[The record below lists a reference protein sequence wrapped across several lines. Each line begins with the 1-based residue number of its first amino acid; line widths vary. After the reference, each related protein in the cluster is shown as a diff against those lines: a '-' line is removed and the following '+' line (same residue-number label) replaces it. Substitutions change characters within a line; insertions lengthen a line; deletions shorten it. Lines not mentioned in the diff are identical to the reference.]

1 MPKPKRLWLLIPAV
15 VLGVLVILAAAAFFG
30 LEYYTTTIVK
40 REIDRRIQDISD
52 YVRVD
57 YDGLSVNWLNF
68 TVNMNKVRLSRPPL
82 PGYVTIDKV
91 AVRDFTA
98 AGFRFLPTVVTLDN
112 IALNN
117 GGVKFGVER
126 LRTSYSL
133 KRIPTEEEIN
143 NDWRV
148 LANNLQAGQ
157 TTLSN
162 LTFTDKQ
169 TQMNITE
176 FKTDYAVAG
185 NNHKNFGMNIGK
197 IGIQAPDL
205 QMTSQDLSLA
215 GSLDQNNVLNHFSQK
230 LKEFSMQIPAQAKKD
245 PFLAKLSALGYD
257 RLAIGIDLNYDYQPE
272 TKNLTLGW
280 DTSAADMGRLQ
291 FNVQLTDYQSP
302 PVPMDGSL
310 VGLLDYVERLR
321 TPAEKAS
328 LKGLTVLYQDFGLAP
343 RIIKSEAQ
351 SQGLTP
357 QAFTQNLVDTLNASL
372 TLIPLP
378 PAVKKQ
384 VNAVNQFLQ
393 HPQEIQLAVTC
404 KQPVRLKHLQEG
416 SVSGFLDLL
425 MNTEI
430 SITAK

>member
-1 MPKPKRLWLLIPAV
+1 MPNPKKLWLVIPAV

-30 LEYYTTTIVK
+30 LSYYTTTIVK
-40 REIDRRIQDISD
+40 REIDQRIQDISE

-68 TVNMNKVRLSRPPL
+68 TVNMNKVRLSKPPL
-82 PGYVTIDKV
+82 PGYITIDKV

-98 AGFRFLPTVVTLDN
+98 TGFRFLPTVVTLDN

-133 KRIPTEEEIN
+133 KRIPTEEEIT

-148 LANNLQAGQ
+148 VVNNLSAGQ
-157 TTLSN
+157 TKVSN
-162 LTFTDKQ
+162 LTFTDKD

-176 FKTDYAVAG
+176 IKTDYAVAG
-185 NNHKNFGMNIGK
+185 NNHKNFGLNLGK
-197 IGIQAPDL
+197 INIHAPDIQL
-205 QMTSQDLSLA
+205 SSKDLSLT
-215 GSLDQNNVLNHFSQK
+215 GSLDQNNVLNHFSKK
-230 LKEFSMQIPAQAKKD
+230 LQEFSMNIPAQAKKD
-245 PFLAKLSALGYD
+245 PFLARLSALGYE
-257 RLAIGIDLNYDYQPE
+257 RLAIGTDLNYDYQPE
-272 TKNLTLGW
+272 AKNLSLVW

-291 FNVQLTDYQSP
+291 FNVQLTDYKSP
-302 PVPMDGSL
+302 PVPMDGTL
-310 VGLLDYVERLR
+310 AGLLNYIELLR

-343 RIIKSEAQ
+343 RLIKSEAQ

-372 TLIPLP
+372 TLLPLP
-378 PAVKKQ
+378 PAIKKQ
-384 VNAVNQFLQ
+384 ADAVSRFLQ
-393 HPQEIQLAVTC
+393 NPQEIQLAITC

-425 MNTEI
+425 TNIEI
-430 SITAK
+430 NLTAK